1 MAYDV
6 RLGNYVKFLRGTP
19 TAWDSIES
27 KNEDTLYF
35 IAEQNATSGKL
46 YLGNKLIADGET
58 AKIDTLRE
66 LTDVVLS
73 AGVPNGAVLAY
84 DATEGVWKETV
95 LESLLSE
102 IIGLM
107 VGASAEEDGAAGLVP
122 QPLAGQQSLFLRG
135 DGQWADPTETLQG
148 VVSSLD
154 QLVKD
159 NQKAHEADMNTL
171 MGGRSEL
178 ISVDDIVNE
187 HIEELV
193 GAAPETFD
201 TLEEL
206 AKWIADHEE
215 AIDIADTLTKLA
227 KVETSLYDPDTGLVK
242 RVGNIELALNGDD
255 TTTGLIAQTANLV
268 AKMYVVENDILDLQ
282 DLTSEHTVNIEDI
295 YNILKWQIMYETNV

>member
-215 AIDIADTLTKLA
+215 AIDIADTLTKLS

-282 DLTSEHTVNIEDI
+282 DLTSEHTANIEDI

>member
-122 QPLAGQQSLFLRG
+122 QPLAGQQGLFLRG

-206 AKWIADHEE
+206 AKWIADHDE
-215 AIDIADTLTKLA
+215 AINIAETLTKLS

-268 AKMYVVENDILDLQ
+268 AKMYVVENDIIDLQ
-282 DLTSEHTVNIEDI
+282 DLTSEHTANIEDI

>member
-35 IAEQNATSGKL
+35 IAEQDATSGKL

-107 VGASAEEDGAAGLVP
+107 VGASADEDGAAGLVP
-122 QPLAGQQSLFLRG
+122 QPLAGQQGLFLRG

-193 GAAPETFD
+193 GSAPDTFD

-215 AIDIADTLTKLA
+215 AIDIADTLTKLS

-242 RVGNIELALNGDD
+242 RVGTIELALNGDD

-282 DLTSEHTVNIEDI
+282 DLTSEHTASIEDI
-295 YNILKWQIMYETNV
+295 YDILKWQIMYETNV

>member
-282 DLTSEHTVNIEDI
+282 DLTSEHTANIEDI